1 MVHIFTVNGKFG
13 IVCAQKYAK
22 NLILGFKHRTSR
34 MKIVRDEELQL
45 KNHLDEEY
53 QDDLYHATHLLHCGD
68 IFCSAFNWLARK
80 FTD

>member
-1 MVHIFTVNGKFG
+1 MLTIHVFKIFILSGLFMGHIFTVS
-13 IVCAQKYAK
+13 
-22 NLILGFKHRTSR
+22 GFKHRTSR

-45 KNHLDEEY
+45 NNHLDEEY
-53 QDDLYHATHLLHCGD
+53 QDDAYHATHLLHCGD